1 METQSHTL
9 SRSSQMTSSCDGI
22 LFVLVGP
29 SGVGKNT
36 IMQELLKSEAIP
48 GLRQMPTATTR
59 GIRPGEIAGVHHDYV
74 TVEEFKRMIAADE
87 LFEYQEVD
95 PGKFYGVPRF
105 PLVKAMTEDHERLI
119 ADIEVRGAAIL
130 KRELPAHVVLIYIEP
145 PSFDVLE
152 QRIRNRGG
160 ADEAEIQ
167 QRLERSRREL
177 AFADQ
182 CDYRV
187 VNDEVHN
194 AIPQVIA
201 RIREVLTARGCN

>member
-1 METQSHTL
+1 MPCNGL
-9 SRSSQMTSSCDGI
+9 

-36 IMQELLKSEAIP
+36 IMQEVLKSGEIP

-59 GIRPGEIAGVHHDYV
+59 GIRAGETHGIHHFYMDV
-74 TVEEFKRMIAADE
+74 PEFNRMITADE

-95 PGKFYGVPRF
+95 PGKFYGVPRQ
-105 PLVKAMTEDHERLI
+105 PLLQAMQVDHEKLI

-130 KRELPAHVVLIYIEP
+130 KRELPEHVVLIFIRP

-160 ADEAEIQ
+160 ASEAEIQ
-167 QRLERSRREL
+167 QRLERSRREME
-177 AFADQ
+177 FAEE
-182 CDYRV
+182 CDFQV
-187 VNDEVHN
+187 VNDRVES
-194 AIPQVIA
+194 ALPQVIE
-201 RIREVLTARGCN
+201 RIREVMHARGCE